1 MGIEKVTIIWHGTE
15 RLKEID
21 ARIKIGMEQACS
33 VVEKEAREN
42 FSVPGT
48 GRLYGK
54 HRASAPGKPPAVDT
68 GRLRSSITNEV
79 EKIGDGII
87 GRVGTNVKYSKWL
100 EHGTPK
106 MANRP
111 WLFPAF
117 ERSKSRIK
125 DLLKG

>member
-1 MGIEKVTIIWHGTE
+1 MNIEKTTLVWYGDERFSEIIA
-15 RLKEID
+15 RLEKNMP
-21 ARIKIGMEQACS
+21 KACS

-68 GRLRSSITNEV
+68 DRLRSSITHEV
-79 EKIGDGII
+79 EKIGDDII
-87 GRVGTNVKYSKWL
+87 GRVGTNVIYSKWL
-100 EHGTPK
+100 EHGTSK

-117 ERSKSRIK
+117 ERSKLRIK
-125 DLLKG
+125 DLLDD